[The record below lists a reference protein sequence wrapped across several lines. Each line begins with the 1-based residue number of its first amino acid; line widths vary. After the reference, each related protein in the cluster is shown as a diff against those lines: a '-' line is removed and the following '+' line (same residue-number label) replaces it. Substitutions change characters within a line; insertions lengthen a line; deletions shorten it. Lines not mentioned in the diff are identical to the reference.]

1 MAIEI
6 REIPPVKKELLKFVH
21 YPIDNLYKDN
31 KYYVPALVLD
41 EVGTLTP
48 EQNPAFDFC
57 KSVYYM
63 AYKDGKPV
71 GRIAGIINN
80 AVNEKTGEK
89 DLRFGF
95 VDFVDDKEVSYKLF
109 EAVEKW
115 GKAQGMK
122 RIVGPLGFTDMDPE
136 GLLIEGY
143 DQVSTMATI
152 YNYPYYVDHIEALG
166 FKKDSDWVEFK
177 IYVPD
182 AIPEKHKRISD
193 IISRKYE
200 LQTIKYT
207 SAKKIVNDYGQAIF
221 NLVNE
226 AYMNLYGYSPLTPK
240 QIDHY
245 IKMYVP
251 ILRLENVSLIIDKN
265 RELVG
270 VGIALPSMSK
280 ALIKGRGRMFPTGWL
295 QYIKALKG
303 RNNVVD
309 LMLVA
314 IKPEYQSKGVNAL
327 LFTDLIPYFIKN
339 GYEYAESN
347 PELEDNQKV
356 QSQWQYFKT
365 EQHKRRRAYA
375 KDI

>member
-21 YPIDNLYKDN
+21 YPIDNLYKNN

-48 EQNPAFDFC
+48 EQNPSFDFC
-57 KSVYYM
+57 ESVYYM

-80 AVNEKTGEK
+80 AVNEKMGEK

-95 VDFVDDKEVSYKLF
+95 VDFIDDKEVSSKLF
-109 EAVEKW
+109 DAVEKW
-115 GKAQGMK
+115 GKARGMK
-122 RIVGPLGFTDMDPE
+122 RMVGPLGFTDMDPE
-136 GLLIEGY
+136 GLLVEGY
-143 DQVSTMATI
+143 DQVGTMATI

-166 FKKDSDWVEFK
+166 FKKDNDWVEFK
-177 IYVPD
+177 IYVPN
-182 AIPEKHKRISD
+182 AIPEKHQRISD

-207 SAKKIVNDYGQAIF
+207 SAKKIVRDYGQAIF

-226 AYMNLYGYSPLTPK
+226 AYMDLYGYSPLTPK

-280 ALIKGRGRMFPTGWL
+280 ALINGRGRMFPTGWL
-295 QYIKALKG
+295 QYLKALKG

-347 PELEDNQKV
+347 PELEENQKV
-356 QSQWQYFKT
+356 QSQWQYFRT
-365 EQHKRRRAYA
+365 EQHKRRRAYI

>member
-21 YPIDNLYKDN
+21 YPIDNLYKNN

-57 KSVYYM
+57 ESVYYM

-80 AVNEKTGEK
+80 AVNEKMGEK

-95 VDFVDDKEVSYKLF
+95 VDFIDDKEVSSKLF
-109 EAVEKW
+109 DAVEKW
-115 GKAQGMK
+115 GKARGMK
-122 RIVGPLGFTDMDPE
+122 RMVGPLGFTDMDPE
-136 GLLIEGY
+136 GLLVEGY
-143 DQVSTMATI
+143 DQVGTMATI

-166 FKKDSDWVEFK
+166 FKKDNDWVEFK
-177 IYVPD
+177 IYVPN
-182 AIPEKHKRISD
+182 AIPEKHQRISD

-207 SAKKIVNDYGQAIF
+207 SAKKIVRDYGQAIF

-226 AYMNLYGYSPLTPK
+226 AYMDLYGYSPLTPK

-280 ALIKGRGRMFPTGWL
+280 ALINGRGRMFPTGWL
-295 QYIKALKG
+295 QYLKALKG

-347 PELEDNQKV
+347 PELEENQKV
-356 QSQWQYFKT
+356 QSQWQSFRT
-365 EQHKRRRAYA
+365 EQHKRRRAYI

>member
-21 YPIDNLYKDN
+21 YPIDNLYKNN

-57 KSVYYM
+57 ESVYYM
-63 AYKDGKPV
+63 AYKDGRPV

-80 AVNEKTGEK
+80 AVNEKMGEK

-95 VDFVDDKEVSYKLF
+95 VDFIDDKEVSSKLF
-109 EAVEKW
+109 DAVEKW
-115 GKAQGMK
+115 GKARGMK
-122 RIVGPLGFTDMDPE
+122 RMVGPLGFTDMDPE
-136 GLLIEGY
+136 GLLVEGY
-143 DQVSTMATI
+143 DQVGTMATI

-166 FKKDSDWVEFK
+166 FKKDNDWVEFK
-177 IYVPD
+177 IYVPN
-182 AIPEKHKRISD
+182 AIPEKHQRISD

-207 SAKKIVNDYGQAIF
+207 SAKKIVRDYGQAIF

-226 AYMNLYGYSPLTPK
+226 AYMDLYGYSPLTPK

-280 ALIKGRGRMFPTGWL
+280 ALINGRGRMFPTGWL
-295 QYIKALKG
+295 QYLKALKG

-347 PELEDNQKV
+347 PELEENQKV
-356 QSQWQYFKT
+356 QSQWQYFRT
-365 EQHKRRRAYA
+365 EQHKRRRAYI

>member
-21 YPIDNLYKDN
+21 YPIDNLYKNN

-57 KSVYYM
+57 ESVYYM

-80 AVNEKTGEK
+80 AVNEKMGEK

-95 VDFVDDKEVSYKLF
+95 VDFIDDKEVSSKLF
-109 EAVEKW
+109 DAVEKW
-115 GKAQGMK
+115 GKARGMK
-122 RIVGPLGFTDMDPE
+122 RMVGPLGFTDMDPE
-136 GLLIEGY
+136 GLLVEGY
-143 DQVSTMATI
+143 DQVGTMATI

-166 FKKDSDWVEFK
+166 FKKDNDWVEFK
-177 IYVPD
+177 IYVPN
-182 AIPEKHKRISD
+182 AIPEKHQRISD

-207 SAKKIVNDYGQAIF
+207 SAKKIVRDYGQAIF

-226 AYMNLYGYSPLTPK
+226 AYMDLYGYSPLTPK

-280 ALIKGRGRMFPTGWL
+280 ALINGRGRMFPTGWL
-295 QYIKALKG
+295 QYLKALKG

-314 IKPEYQSKGVNAL
+314 IKPEYQSKGDNAL
-327 LFTDLIPYFIKN
+327 LVTD
-339 GYEYAESN
+339 
-347 PELEDNQKV
+347 
-356 QSQWQYFKT
+356 
-365 EQHKRRRAYA
+365 
-375 KDI
+375 